1 MGYVSSRKISLLG
14 DPEKT
19 SITGICYA
27 RGVSSIYEKSLVLIL
42 IALADHGK
50 DLNRSELVVF
60 VF

>member
-27 RGVSSIYEKSLVLIL
+27 RGVSNIYEKSLVLIL